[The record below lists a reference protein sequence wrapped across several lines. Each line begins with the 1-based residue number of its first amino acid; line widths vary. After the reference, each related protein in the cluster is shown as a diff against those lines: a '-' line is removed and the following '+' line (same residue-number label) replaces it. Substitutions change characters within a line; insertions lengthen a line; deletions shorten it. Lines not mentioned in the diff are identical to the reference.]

1 MQTVLVINKAV
12 EVMKRGNPPRLLLTQ
27 SLAVRMKVPLQGHR
41 PNRQAQTFW
50 RRVAIA
56 GCVQQSVQM
65 IEQAVYSVRGARR
78 LRAIVG
84 RREFS
89 TPPAEL
95 LNHFGDAATEM
106 FRAPLSQAAQAL
118 REFALGLSTID
129 MPDTR
134 QNLLPQLA
142 CATSGDLDHRVQVA
156 QDQCDLREEQAP
168 SFAGRRP
175 AISTDREWAIVRED
189 CFGLGSELAVGGL
202 QAFSVVPLTNGDAQK
217 AATGGRGRDNDF
229 LTVDPGD
236 LFINDQIARHGSLGL
251 TVAPTRLARPNA
263 IQARYQNIS

>member
-1 MQTVLVINKAV
+1 MQPVLVINKAV

-142 CATSGDLDHRVQVA
+142 CATSGDLDHRVQV
-156 QDQCDLREEQAP
+156 
-168 SFAGRRP
+168 
-175 AISTDREWAIVRED
+175 
-189 CFGLGSELAVGGL
+189 
-202 QAFSVVPLTNGDAQK
+202 K
-217 AATGGRGRDNDF
+217 
-229 LTVDPGD
+229 
-236 LFINDQIARHGSLGL
+236 
-251 TVAPTRLARPNA
+251 
-263 IQARYQNIS
+263 NISSRPKTYARAANGTPQRRK